1 MSITSKIVLSALLVG
16 ITVPAF
22 AQGGLVGGTV
32 AVSKPAI
39 TSHSAVHKVASPV
52 EAPKAGPA
60 VATGT
65 TTTTGATTSTGVAA
79 STKPQAKPELGKT
92 DAMKPDVTKPQV
104 NTGITKPAS
113 PTVSG
118 TTTVAPKI
126 N

>member
-39 TSHSAVHKVASPV
+39 TSHSAVHKASSPV
-52 EAPKAGPA
+52 ETPKAGAA

-65 TTTTGATTSTGVAA
+65 TTSTGVAG
-79 STKPQAKPELGKT
+79 STKPQAKPELGKA

-104 NTGITKPAS
+104 NTGITKPAA
-113 PTVSG
+113 PAVSS